1 MRPLRFSAVLTLFVS
16 TALTAQLTNADR
28 FRGHTMLRSIRD
40 EIRKSYYDPNFRGVD
55 LDARF
60 ATADKQVDAAT
71 SNGQIFGIIA
81 QILLEF
87 DDSHLYFQPPARA
100 ARVDYGWTYQ
110 AIGDKVYVTAVNP
123 KSDAAAKGLK
133 PGDQILDIDGFGPA
147 RDAVWK
153 LRYLYQWLRP
163 RAAVQLVVQNPEG
176 KQFKFEVAAK
186 VTQGKTRVDLTSDND
201 FWSVIRDQENEQELQ
216 KHRYIEVGE
225 TFIWKMP
232 QFDLDDHEVH
242 EMIRKANKSKSL
254 ILDLRGNGGG
264 SVETLQRLAGALVGD
279 VKIADLRKRKDE
291 KPLNAKASAS
301 TKFSG
306 PLVVMIDSES
316 GSASEIL
323 ARVVQLEKRG
333 TVIGDRSAGAVMQA
347 RQIPL
352 QVGADTAVFYGLSV
366 TDADL
371 IMRDGKSLEHTGVT
385 PDEIILP
392 PAADLAAGLD
402 PVLSRAA
409 KIVSVDLDPK
419 KAGALFPVE
428 WRK

>member
-1 MRPLRFSAVLTLFVS
+1 MRPVRFTLVLALFVS
-16 TALTAQLTNADR
+16 TAVMAQVNNSDR

-60 ATADKQVDAAT
+60 AAADKQVDAAT

-81 QILLEF
+81 QSLLEF
-87 DDSHLYFQPPARA
+87 DDSHLYFKPPVRA
-100 ARVDYGWTYQ
+100 ARVEYGWEYQ

-133 PGDQILDIDGFGPA
+133 PGDQILDIDGFGPTREA
-147 RDAVWK
+147 AWK
-153 LRYLYQWLRP
+153 LRYLYHSLRP

-176 KQFKFEVAAK
+176 KQFKFEVAAA

-201 FWSVIRDQENEQELQ
+201 FWSVIREAENEQRLQ
-216 KHRYIEVGE
+216 RHRYLESGDA
-225 TFIWKMP
+225 FLWKMP

-242 EMIRKANKSKSL
+242 EMIRKANKQKSL

-264 SVETLQRLAGALVGD
+264 SVETLQRIVGALVGD

-291 KPLNAKASAS
+291 KELNAKASAS

-306 PLVVMIDSES
+306 PLVVLIDSES

-347 RQIPL
+347 LQIPL

-366 TDADL
+366 TNADL

-385 PDEIILP
+385 PDELLLP
-392 PAADLAAGLD
+392 TAADLAAGRD
-402 PVLSRAA
+402 PVLVRAA
-409 KIVSVDLDPK
+409 KIVSVDLDPQ